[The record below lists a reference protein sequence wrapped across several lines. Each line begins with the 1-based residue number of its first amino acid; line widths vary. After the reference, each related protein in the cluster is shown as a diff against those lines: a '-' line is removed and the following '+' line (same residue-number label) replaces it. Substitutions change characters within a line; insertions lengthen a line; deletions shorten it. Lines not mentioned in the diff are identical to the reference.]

1 MTAVYIVGALLW
13 AYVLLR
19 LLRRIAD
26 RRKALAAWQA
36 RRAERDRQ
44 WWQAEAERA
53 ELWRELQH
61 VMCMVKLEGWQQ

>member
-36 RRAERDRQ
+36 RRAE
-44 WWQAEAERA
+44 AERA
-53 ELWRELQH
+53 WQERENERMATWRELQH
-61 VMCMVKLEGWQQ
+61 VMVMQRLEEMQ